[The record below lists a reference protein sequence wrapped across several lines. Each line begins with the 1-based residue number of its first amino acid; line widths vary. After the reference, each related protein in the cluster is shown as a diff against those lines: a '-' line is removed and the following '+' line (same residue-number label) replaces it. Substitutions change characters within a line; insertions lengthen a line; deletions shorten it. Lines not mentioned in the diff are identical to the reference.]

1 MERWC
6 AMPLPDRPSLEFLK
20 KLAKDRLP
28 EMRRATPSARLADAQ
43 LAVAREHGFP
53 SWRALRAELHRRLA
67 AAEPDRVVQIFAAIR
82 GGEGPVVD
90 RLLAAHPDLAN
101 ARDEEGSTPLL
112 AAVDAHRAALIP
124 LLLRR
129 GGDPHLVYAHSAHT
143 PLSWAVVIE
152 AYDCARALMEAGVEP
167 DLFCAAGLGEVDRVR
182 AFFIPDGRLRPR
194 ASIAGSSR
202 YTPDGTRLPCP
213 PETDREIVSDALY
226 MAARNGQVDTVRE
239 LLAHGPDLSFR
250 AFAGATALH
259 WAHFA
264 GAPRVVALLLAAG
277 ADPTLRDPVLGCTP
291 EAFGICTPAS
301 WAWGSKVRQRLAEN
315 PGLVHAESTRGGPL
329 HEAAWAGAL
338 EAVKLLLEAGADPA
352 RRNAEGKT
360 ALDLARERPDQPWC
374 VKVVEWLTSSAPE
387 PRR

>member
-1 MERWC
+1 
-6 AMPLPDRPSLEFLK
+6 MPLPDRPSLEFLK

-28 EMRRATPSARLADAQ
+28 EMRRADPSARLADAQ
-43 LAVAREHGFP
+43 LAVAREHGFT
-53 SWRALRAELHRRLA
+53 SWRALRAELDRRLA
-67 AAEPDRVVQIFAAIR
+67 PEPDHVVQLFAAIR
-82 GGEGPVVD
+82 GGDGAVVD
-90 RLLAAHPDLAN
+90 RLLAAHPALAN
-101 ARDEEGSTPLL
+101 ARDEEGSTPLS
-112 AAVDAHRAALIP
+112 AAVDSHRAALIP

-182 AFFIPDGRLRPR
+182 AFFAPEGRLRPR
-194 ASIAGSSR
+194 ASITGSSR
-202 YTPDGTRLPCP
+202 YASDGTRLPCP
-213 PETDREIVSDALY
+213 PGTDREVVSDALY
-226 MAARNGQVDTVRE
+226 MACRAGHEGTVRE
-239 LLAHGPDLSFR
+239 LLTHEPAL
-250 AFAGATALH
+250 AFQA
-259 WAHFA
+259 FA

-329 HEAAWAGAL
+329 HEAARAGAL
-338 EAVKLLLEAGADPA
+338 EAVKLLLEAGADPG

-360 ALDLARERPDQPWC
+360 ALDLARAEQAGC
-374 VKVVEWLTSSAPE
+374 AAVAEWLADSALE
-387 PRR
+387 PRRP

>member
-1 MERWC
+1 
-6 AMPLPDRPSLEFLK
+6 MPLPDRPSLEFLK
-20 KLAKDRLP
+20 NLAKDRLP
-28 EMRRATPSARLADAQ
+28 EMRRANPAARLADAQ
-43 LAVAREHGFP
+43 LAVAREHDFP
-53 SWRALRAELHRRLA
+53 SWRALRAELDRRLA
-67 AAEPDRVVQIFAAIR
+67 AAEPDPVVQLFAAIR
-82 GGEGPVVD
+82 GGDAGIVD
-90 RLLAAHPDLAN
+90 GLLAAHPALAN
-101 ARDEEGSTPLL
+101 ARDEEGSTPLS

-182 AFFIPDGRLRPR
+182 AFFTPEGRPRPR
-194 ASIAGSSR
+194 ASITGSSR
-202 YTPDGTRLPCP
+202 YAPDGTRLPCP
-213 PETDREIVSDALY
+213 PETDREVVSDALY
-226 MAARNGQVDTVRE
+226 MASRAGHEGTVRE
-239 LLAHGPDLSFR
+239 LLTHEPDLAFQ

-259 WAHFA
+259 WAYFA

-329 HEAAWAGAL
+329 HEAARAGAL
-338 EAVKLLLEAGADPA
+338 EAVKRLLEAGADPG

-374 VKVVEWLTSSAPE
+374 VKVAEWLMSSAPE
-387 PRR
+387 PRRP

>member
-53 SWRALRAELHRRLA
+53 GWGALRAELHRRLA
-67 AAEPDRVVQIFAAIR
+67 AAEPDHVVQLFAAIR
-82 GGEGPVVD
+82 GGEGPAVD
-90 RLLAAHPDLAN
+90 RLPAAHPALAT
-101 ARDEEGSTPLL
+101 ARDEEGSTPLT
-112 AAVDAHRAALIP
+112 AAVDTHRAALIP

-143 PLSWAVVIE
+143 PLSWAVVIG

-167 DLFCAAGLGEVDRVR
+167 DLFCAAGLGEVDPVR
-182 AFFIPDGRLRPR
+182 AFFAPEGRLRPR
-194 ASIAGSSR
+194 ASITGSSR
-202 YTPDGTRLPCP
+202 YAADGTRLPCP
-213 PETDREIVSDALY
+213 PENDREVVSDALY
-226 MAARNGQVDTVRE
+226 MACRAGHEGTTRE
-239 LLAHGPDLSFR
+239 LLARGPDLAFR
-250 AFAGATALH
+250 AFAGGTALH
-259 WAHFA
+259 WAYFA
-264 GAPRVVALLLAAG
+264 GSARVVALLLASG

-291 EAFGICTPAS
+291 EAFGICVPAS

-315 PGLVHAESTRGGPL
+315 PGLVHAESARGGPL

-338 EAVKLLLEAGADPA
+338 EAVKALLKAGAEPA

-374 VKVVEWLTSSAPE
+374 VKVVEWLTSSTPE
-387 PRR
+387 PR